1 MTPTATA
8 LPHLLPNCPNARLAL
23 FAIRRMGAHG
33 LDDAAAAHALF
44 TGFGRGFRRP
54 LLLMRALMAELAATA
69 AGSIAIAACCCPRM
83 TAAEEVLLS
92 VLARAETEPDAA
104 RLLLADLLSVRRA
117 DGALA
122 TAAALAAAFADEGRP
137 IT

>member
-1 MTPTATA
+1 MTRIATA
-8 LPHLLPNCPNARLAL
+8 LPHLLPGCTNARLAL

-44 TGFGRGFRRP
+44 TGFRRGFLGP
-54 LLLMRALMAELAATA
+54 LLLTRALMAELATTA
-69 AGSIAIAACCCPRM
+69 AGPIAIASCCCPRM
-83 TAAEEVLLS
+83 TAAEGVLLS

-137 IT
+137 VT